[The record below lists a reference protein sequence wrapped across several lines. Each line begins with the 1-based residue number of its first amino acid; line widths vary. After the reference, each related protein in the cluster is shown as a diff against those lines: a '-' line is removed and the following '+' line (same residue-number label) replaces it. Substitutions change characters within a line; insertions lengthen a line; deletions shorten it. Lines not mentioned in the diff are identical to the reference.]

1 MSPYRRNILVGVVVL
16 GALVFLGWMILKF
29 GDRPARL
36 FATPT
41 FPVSFAA
48 ERADGVGEGSPILYR
63 GVNVGRVTKV
73 ARADDMR
80 TILIDAHI
88 DHAPPLP
95 ANVRGRIVAQSL
107 LGAGSAISLELDGP
121 DPAGQLAAGD
131 KLVAEF
137 VGLDLLPPQFALLAE
152 ELRTT
157 SRELREAG
165 LVQNV
170 NKAVQTIEREVVR
183 AGEMVESMNQLVGD
197 EKMRED
203 LRIALAEIRA
213 TTEKANR
220 VAANLENFSGDLTQI
235 SEQAKGTMTQASAT
249 IAKAEGQIDSIGRQ
263 LGDRLTQVA
272 TLLDTF
278 NEISAKINQGKGT
291 AGALVNDPRLYQN
304 LVDTSEQLKL
314 SMADL
319 RRLVEQWEQEGVSM
333 KLGR

>member
-16 GALVFLGWMILKF
+16 GALGFLGWMILKF
-29 GDRPARL
+29 GDRPAKL

-41 FPVSFAA
+41 FPVSFRA

-63 GVNVGRVTKV
+63 GVNVGRVNTIT
-73 ARADDMR
+73 RATDMV
-80 TILIDAHI
+80 TILIDAQI
-88 DHAPPLP
+88 DQSPPLP

-107 LGAGSAISLELDGP
+107 LGAGSAISLELV
-121 DPAGQLAAGD
+121 DPQPVGELEPGAE
-131 KLVAEF
+131 LVAEF
-137 VGLDLLPPQFALLAE
+137 VGLDLLPPQFAELAE
-152 ELRTT
+152 ELKTT

-170 NKAVQTIEREVVR
+170 NSAVKTIEREVAR
-183 AGEMVESMNQLVGD
+183 AGELVESMNRFVGD
-197 EKMRED
+197 EKMRAD
-203 LRIALAEIRA
+203 LRTAVAEIRA

-220 VAANLENFSGDLTQI
+220 IATNVEEFSGDLKDI
-235 SEQAKGTMTQASAT
+235 GEQTKGTLTQAQST
-249 IAKAEGQIDSIGRQ
+249 ITKAEGQIDSIGKQ
-263 LGDRLTQVA
+263 VNDRLTQVA

-278 NEISAKINQGKGT
+278 NQISAKINAGQGT
-291 AGALVNDPRLYQN
+291 AGALVNDQRLYQN

-333 KLGR
+333 KLTR